1 MHEVGSGHFAS
12 GIERRLAKSPRGR
25 GIPAEQSAAI
35 SHDQAGAL
43 LSLPQGLKAAKIID
57 DKCAHSC
64 SNTPDEIKRMGKK
77 ARRQLSN
84 GAALVSWWN
93 TASQGNTRGI
103 A

>member
-1 MHEVGSGHFAS
+1 MHEVGSGHFAP

-64 SNTPDEIKRMGKK
+64 SNTPDEIKRMAKK
-77 ARRQLSN
+77 QGVSYRT
-84 GAALVSWWN
+84 ALRWFHGGTLPVKA
-93 TASQGNTRGI
+93 TQEE
-103 A
+103 